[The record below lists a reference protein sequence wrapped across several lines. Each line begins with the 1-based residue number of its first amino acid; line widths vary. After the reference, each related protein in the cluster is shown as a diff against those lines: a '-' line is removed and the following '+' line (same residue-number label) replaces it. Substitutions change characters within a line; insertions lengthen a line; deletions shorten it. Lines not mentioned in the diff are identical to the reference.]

1 MQAVLRDVVVQW
13 NRNVEYIAKD
23 IAQILPGSRV
33 VLYGLLREQ
42 VVCFIFSYYLWN
54 HFSMYYVC
62 TRY

>member
-42 VVCFIFSYYLWN
+42 VVLFYF
-54 HFSMYYVC
+54 
-62 TRY
+62 